1 MPRIVPCL
9 LAALAVAAPAAAA
22 SRLLVA
28 SAAEALLQLRVDGR
42 IGVIGNGSPR
52 FELEP
57 GTSVDA
63 FVATRG
69 GWLAVGSKQVAG
81 GRELMLWSGD
91 AGKGDR
97 AAPPAPQ
104 APPGRVGAVRAFP
117 VPLLRDGEL
126 AGLAWLE
133 GEAADRFAVLAS
145 AWDGREWTAPQTVS
159 PPGKGSQLGLTGVV
173 LADGS
178 WLLAWSAFDGE
189 DDEVL
194 SSARRSAPS
203 NQAPSTQAP
212 SNQGRWSAP
221 ARIGARNQVPDVT
234 PALRADGDG
243 ALLAWSRYDGNDYR
257 LVLAR
262 LAGRRWEPE
271 EWAAGAG
278 TILPRWDG
286 EALTFRDAAAG
297 AWVAARVDAADRLH
311 AEVTAAAPPEPRPA
325 AAKLDG
331 GLRLLFP

>member
-1 MPRIVPCL
+1 VRRIAL
-9 LAALAVAAPAAAA
+9 LLLVAVAAAAPAVAA

-28 SAAEALLQLRVDGR
+28 GSAETPLRLRLDGR
-42 IGVIGNGSPR
+42 TGAVGDGGPR

-69 GWLAVGSKQVAG
+69 GWLAAGSKLISG
-81 GRELMLWSGD
+81 GRELVLWSGD
-91 AGKGDR
+91 AAQGGGP
-97 AAPPAPQ
+97 AMPP
-104 APPGRVGAVRAFP
+104 APPGRVGAVRASP

-189 DDEVL
+189 DDEVM
-194 SSARRSAPS
+194 SSARRNS
-203 NQAPSTQAP
+203 
-212 SNQGRWSAP
+212 RWSAP
-221 ARIGARNQVPDVT
+221 ARVGAANRVPDVT
-234 PALRADGDG
+234 PTLRADGDG

-262 LAGRRWEPE
+262 LAGHRWEPE

-278 TILPRWDG
+278 TILPRWEG
-286 EALTFRDAAAG
+286 EALTFRDAATG
-297 AWVAARVDAADRLH
+297 AWVAARVDAADRLQ

-325 AAKLDG
+325 AARLDG

>member
-1 MPRIVPCL
+1 MLRIAPCF

-28 SAAEALLQLRVDGR
+28 GATEAPLQLRLDGR
-42 IGVIGNGSPR
+42 TGAIGDGGPR

-69 GWLAVGSKQVAG
+69 GWLAVGSKVTSG
-81 GRELMLWSGD
+81 GRELVLWSGD
-91 AGKGDR
+91 AGAG
-97 AAPPAPQ
+97 AAPATTPAPPAPPQ
-104 APPGRVGAVRAFP
+104 RVGAVRAFP

-194 SSARRSAPS
+194 SSARRH
-203 NQAPSTQAP
+203 
-212 SNQGRWSAP
+212 GRWSAP
-221 ARIGARNQVPDVT
+221 APVGAGNQVPDVT

-311 AEVTAAAPPEPRPA
+311 AEVTAAAPAEPRPA